1 MKYKENPIYV
11 APSLERCDWLNMEN
25 ELEQLEAAGVDLFH
39 IDIMDRTY
47 GQIIL
52 MSPNIVPMIK
62 KITSVPLDIHMY
74 VSEPE
79 VYFPKLF
86 ECCKGDYISIQL
98 EAVTDISRIL
108 EVIHKNGCK
117 PAISIEMATPVSS
130 LEEIIDQVDLINLL
144 VRNNGF
150 SHKPIKDSM
159 LKKVAK
165 VKQMIVES
173 GRDILLEVDGS
184 IDFDDTIHLIEKGAD
199 TIVYGTKVIFRDN
212 IPYAESMK
220 ELRRKIEL

>member
-1 MKYKENPIYV
+1 MKYKGKDIYV
-11 APSLERCDWLNMEN
+11 APSLERCDWLNMED
-25 ELEQLEAAGVDLFH
+25 ELKQLEAAGVDIFH

-52 MSPNIVPMIK
+52 MSPNLVPMIK

-79 VYFPKLF
+79 VYFQKLF
-86 ECCKGDYISIQL
+86 ECCKDDYINIQL
-98 EAVTDISRIL
+98 EAITDVSRIL
-108 EVIHKNGCK
+108 QIIRRNGCK
-117 PAISIEMATPVSS
+117 PAISIEIATSVSS

-150 SHKPIKDSM
+150 SNEKLKDSV

-165 VKQMIVES
+165 VRQMIEES

-184 IDFDDTIHLIEKGAD
+184 IDFDDTIRLIEKGAD

-212 IPYAESMK
+212 ILYAESMA
-220 ELRRKIEL
+220 ELRKRIEL